1 MSNSTTGEIQS
12 TPVSAVDWEP
22 PVPPTNLIF
31 DDGEPL
37 ESNRHRIAMNA
48 LIRSMLVAMANRR
61 DYFVGGN
68 MFIYYS
74 SQQIRNRDFRGPD
87 FFVVLNVDGESEREG
102 WVVWEEN
109 GRYPD
114 VIIELMSPST
124 AAIDIGV
131 KKDIYEQTFR
141 TPDYYVFNPF
151 EPESLQGWRLDW
163 ERGYQELNPNPQGWL
178 WCQRLGLWLG
188 TWEGTIED
196 KPGIWLRFYDQQG
209 NLVLLP
215 EEAAFREGA
224 LQQLLRLLAVRF
236 GQVPVE
242 VETRLRTQDIH
253 QLEGLVEVVLEVESL
268 EEFINQL
275 S

>member
-1 MSNSTTGEIQS
+1 
-12 TPVSAVDWEP
+12 
-22 PVPPTNLIF
+22 
-31 DDGEPL
+31 
-37 ESNRHRIAMNA
+37 
-48 LIRSMLVAMANRR
+48 
-61 DYFVGGN
+61 
-68 MFIYYS
+68 
-74 SQQIRNRDFRGPD
+74 
-87 FFVVLNVDGESEREG
+87 VVLNVNGERERQG

-151 EPESLQGWRLDW
+151 EPDSLQGWRLNL
-163 ERGYQELNPNPQGWL
+163 EQGYQELNPNPQGWL

-188 TWEGTIED
+188 TWQGTIED
-196 KPGIWLRFYDQQG
+196 KPGIWLRFYHQQG

-215 EEAAFREGA
+215 EETAFRESS
-224 LQQLLRLLAVRF
+224 LQQLLRLLIVRF
-236 GQVPVE
+236 GRVPVE
-242 VETRLRTQDIH
+242 VETRLRRQDIH
-253 QLEGLVEVVLEVESL
+253 QLEGFVEVVLDVESL
-268 EEFINQL
+268 EQFINQL

>member
-87 FFVVLNVDGESEREG
+87 FFVVLNVDGEREREG

-141 TPDYYVFNPF
+141 TPNYYVFNPF
-151 EPESLQGWRLDW
+151 EPESLQGWRLDL
-163 ERGYQELNPNPQGWL
+163 ERGYQQLNPNPQGWL

-224 LQQLLRLLAVRF
+224 LQQLLRLLTVRF

-242 VETRLRTQDIH
+242 VETRLRTEDIH

-268 EEFINQL
+268 EEFINHL